1 MAFSPEA
8 GLATGTL
15 PGLPPPFQGPSEER
29 PGLVAVR
36 RLGTLPYDQVWRAM
50 QQKTCRGGRD
60 ELWLLQHEPVYTLGL
75 AARSQRRLLPTP
87 STIGGIPVIRS
98 DRGGQITHHGPGQMI
113 LYALLDLARLGLGPR
128 LLVGALEQAVV
139 DLLAD
144 FSLTASAGS
153 PGPGIYVE
161 GAKIASLGLRISRGR
176 SFHGLALNVDVDL
189 APFAAIDPCGFPGL
203 RVTRLSD
210 WISPPAWGEIENAL
224 VRHLSRLLGLHPSS

>member
-1 MAFSPEA
+1 MAFLPEV
-8 GLATGTL
+8 GLATRPL
-15 PGLPPPFQGPSEER
+15 PGPPFPRLAEER
-29 PGLVAVR
+29 PGLVTVR
-36 RLGTLPYDQVWRAM
+36 RLETAPYEQAWRAM
-50 QQKTCRGGRD
+50 QQKTRRGGRH

-75 AARSQRRLLPTP
+75 AARSQRRHSSLPA
-87 STIGGIPVIRS
+87 TIGGIPVIRS

-113 LYALLDLARLGLGPR
+113 LYALLDLARLGIGPR
-128 LLVGALEQAVV
+128 RLVGALEQAVV

-144 FSLTASAGS
+144 FSLAASAGS

-203 RVTRLSD
+203 KVTRLSD
-210 WISPPAWGEIENAL
+210 WISPPPWDEIENSL
-224 VRHLSRLLGLHPSS
+224 VRHLSRQLGLHPSP